1 MICFP
6 TPDDGDESGR
16 TRLSRV
22 NPSSSA
28 PLALSVLFTAT
39 NDVEAFFFGRLWEEG
54 ATRALFDTWV
64 ATLDE
69 ERKANKGD
77 GARRSREN
85 TSLGH
90 RAALR
95 PLLAPVGSI
104 SPPSLRR
111 WVIFSLLMPSR
122 RRTRQ
127 SSGSYSL
134 GSRAAILGQIRELPK
149 KKRSRLR
156 LSPSSFQTLS
166 SFFFLFLLSLSLS
179 KTQNPKPNRN
189 SASRVRATYGPL
201 DYAASVLPCVRWLS
215 TYSIKSS
222 LLFDVLAGA
231 SVAALVVPQGMS
243 YARLAGLPQEY
254 GLYGAFVPVMVYAAL
269 GSSRHLVS
277 W

>member
-6 TPDDGDESGR
+6 TPDDGDESVR

-28 PLALSVLFTAT
+28 PVALSVLFTAT

-149 KKRSRLR
+149 KKRSRRR

-166 SFFFLFLLSLSLS
+166 SFFFLFPSPKP
-179 KTQNPKPNRN
+179 KTQNQTETAPPASGPRTVPWTTQPP
-189 SASRVRATYGPL
+189 SSPASAGSRPTPSSRACSSTCSPARASRR
-201 DYAASVLPCVRWLS
+201 
-215 TYSIKSS
+215 S
-222 LLFDVLAGA
+222 LCRRG
-231 SVAALVVPQGMS
+231 
-243 YARLAGLPQEY
+243 
-254 GLYGAFVPVMVYAAL
+254 
-269 GSSRHLVS
+269 
-277 W
+277 